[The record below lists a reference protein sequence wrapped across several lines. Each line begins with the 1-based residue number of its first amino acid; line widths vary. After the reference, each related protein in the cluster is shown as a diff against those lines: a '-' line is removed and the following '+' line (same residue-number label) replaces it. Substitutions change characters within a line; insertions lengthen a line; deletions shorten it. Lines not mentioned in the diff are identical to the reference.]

1 MKFHIITIF
10 PEAFSSFLE
19 TSIIGRAREKSLF
32 HVELYKLNDFSNKKF
47 GQVDDKAF
55 GMHGQVISA
64 EPLAASIESIFETLW
79 KKIPVVYMTPR
90 GQLLHQETVETLAT
104 ELEECIIICGHY
116 EGIDER
122 IIELFVDYE
131 ISIGEYILTGGEL
144 AAQVFIESMVRLI
157 PEVLW
162 NAQSHEEESFSIKL
176 NRQKEYPVYTRPQ
189 DFRGHTVPDIL
200 VSGNHSE
207 IEKWKY
213 NNLR

>member
-1 MKFHIITIF
+1 
-10 PEAFSSFLE
+10 
-19 TSIIGRAREKSLF
+19 
-32 HVELYKLNDFSNKKF
+32 
-47 GQVDDKAF
+47 
-55 GMHGQVISA
+55 
-64 EPLAASIESIFETLW
+64 
-79 KKIPVVYMTPR
+79 MTPR

-144 AAQVFIESMVRLI
+144 AAQVFIESMVRLT
-157 PEVLW
+157 PEVLR
-162 NAQSHEEESFSIKL
+162 NTQSHEEESFSLKL

-189 DFRGHTVPDIL
+189 DFRGNKVPDIL